1 MLPSAVACWS
11 HGLCVDLSNPGDI
24 RIRLERR
31 RSKAAYAV
39 RMEECD
45 WPQRIASRQEQW
57 SQDSDGHPLA
67 HVRDRVAVKPE
78 GGQDRVGVGAEGR
91 WGGCDR
97 SGTSVNADR

>member
-11 HGLCVDLSNPGDI
+11 HGLCVDLSNPVTSGFV
-24 RIRLERR
+24 L
-31 RSKAAYAV
+31 SAGGQAAYAV

-57 SQDSDGHPLA
+57 SQDSDGHPPA